1 MDHDITAARWLI
13 LRAKEDDMTMASAT
27 ILFACTHNMIRSPM
41 AEALMKARF
50 PNRVFVDS
58 CGITE
63 GSLDGFVVTVMD
75 EIGIDL
81 KAHLQ
86 NGLPILDDEYFDL
99 IVCFSEDLHNT
110 PLNLPAAN
118 HEVEYWP
125 VYDAALASENREE
138 RLKAY
143 RAVRDESRPA

>member
-1 MDHDITAARWLI
+1 
-13 LRAKEDDMTMASAT
+13 MTMASAT

-81 KAHLQ
+81 KAHQ
-86 NGLPILDDEYFDL
+86 PKRFADLDDEYFDL
-99 IVCFSEDLHNT
+99 IICFSEDSHKHAT
-110 PLNLPAAN
+110 EFARGKST
-118 HEVEYWP
+118 EVEYWP

-143 RAVRDESRPA
+143 RAVRDEIAARLDARFGAS